1 MWVLWCEFHCD
12 ATHILLWKVLYV
24 SVFCYWNPLFKINRT
39 PHNRTA
45 SKQAIVLLLLLLNV
59 CVRSTGENKI
69 LHGGLC
75 YCRLWCEFWLWCY
88 DLRCYISTDYYC
100 DKAFQA
106 NLCVMRFLVL
116 IGKRTHSII
125 LGERLIGLGGSI
137 FITQVS
143 RVEDSSVKSRAAPFL
158 DRSQLRARW
167 AYLLARRD

>member
-1 MWVLWCEFHCD
+1 ML
-12 ATHILLWKVLYV
+12 
-24 SVFCYWNPLFKINRT
+24 
-39 PHNRTA
+39 
-45 SKQAIVLLLLLLNV
+45 
-59 CVRSTGENKI
+59 RSTI
-69 LHGGLC
+69 
-75 YCRLWCEFWLWCY
+75 Y
-88 DLRCYISTDYYC
+88 DAVPDYYC

-143 RVEDSSVKSRAAPFL
+143 RVEDSSVKRAELPLFA

>member
-1 MWVLWCEFHCD
+1 MRVVWCDVMWVLWCDFHCD
-12 ATHILLWKVLYV
+12 AMLHIFYCEKSTVC
-24 SVFCYWNPLFKINRT
+24 SVFCYWNPLFKMDRT

-88 DLRCYISTDYYC
+88 DLRSTMLLYTDYYC

-116 IGKRTHSII
+116 IAKRTHSII
-125 LGERLIGLGGSI
+125 LGERLIGLGG
-137 FITQVS
+137 
-143 RVEDSSVKSRAAPFL
+143 
-158 DRSQLRARW
+158 
-167 AYLLARRD
+167 